1 MSAVFP
7 GVRVRYTFQVVS
19 MVRIDLKRDEGFT
32 LVELLI
38 VLAIVSVLAA
48 IAVPTYTK
56 YINRSKAVA
65 TLSSVKDSLKV
76 LAHDTNIWPGG
87 NLPYICPKNQTPS
100 TDGDEFVDLTADDI
114 GLFNNNGS
122 VFAGPEW
129 EGPYLPS
136 SYLASGGEFLDPWG
150 TPYFIDYDY
159 DIGGEWYVVVG
170 SSGPNKSAINTY
182 DADNIY
188 VIIGR

>member
-1 MSAVFP
+1 MKIAE
-7 GVRVRYTFQVVS
+7 VR
-19 MVRIDLKRDEGFT
+19 KEEGFT

-38 VLAIVSVLAA
+38 VLAIVSTLAA

-56 YINRSKAVA
+56 YINRSRAIA
-65 TLSSVKDSLKV
+65 TLASVKDALK
-76 LAHDTNIWPGG
+76 LLDHDTGIWPGG
-87 NLPYICPKNQTPS
+87 KTPYICPKNQTPS
-100 TDGDEFVDLTADDI
+100 TDGAEFADLTADDI

-122 VFAGPEW
+122 VFSGPEW

-136 SYLASGGEFLDPWG
+136 SYLASDGKFRDPWG

-159 DIGGEWYVVVG
+159 DVDGKWYVVVG

-182 DADNIY
+182 DEDNIY
-188 VIIGR
+188 VIIGQ